1 MGTVDQH
8 YPLDL
13 VALDPG
19 GSMPLNRQ
27 LCDQLRELIL
37 SGAVPPG
44 ARLPSIRGAA
54 AGLGVS
60 RNTVVAAL
68 DQLAAEGLIQTR
80 QGSGT
85 RVAPATVIRPEH
97 GAGAEGAPD
106 LSARGALMSGQPRV
120 TTLPGRIAFHP
131 GTPELALFPFKTW
144 SRLLSRHARFGGE
157 DLFGYH
163 YISGHPHLREMI
175 AGFLRVMRWV
185 RCGPEQVVVTTG
197 GQAALDLLARL
208 LLDPGDTVWME
219 EPGYIGARGAF
230 LAAGAR
236 LVALPVGRDGW
247 QAPAGPPPRLIYLT
261 PSCQHPLSIT
271 MPLDQRFAILGLA
284 QAAGAWIVEDD
295 FDGEYTFRGQ
305 PQPAMQGLTGDGR
318 VIYVGTFAKTLF
330 PAMRLGFM
338 VVPPDLAERMRT
350 ALSVTGQ
357 FAPLVLQAA
366 LADFIEKGYFF
377 RHLNR
382 MRHLYARRRQAFV
395 ELFAE
400 HLGRWLDPIDGRTGI
415 QIASTFRTPA
425 RRPRHRRRGARRRGQ
440 PRAALAL
447 LRRRADDDRPAD
459 GLRRRG
465 RAGDAPGVP
474 DPAPDRGRQRLNR
487 RKPSGP
493 PRGLPGDPVADAATS
508 ICGVA
513 AKRVRV

>member
-1 MGTVDQH
+1 
-8 YPLDL
+8 
-13 VALDPG
+13 
-19 GSMPLNRQ
+19 
-27 LCDQLRELIL
+27 
-37 SGAVPPG
+37 
-44 ARLPSIRGAA
+44 
-54 AGLGVS
+54 
-60 RNTVVAAL
+60 
-68 DQLAAEGLIQTR
+68 
-80 QGSGT
+80 
-85 RVAPATVIRPEH
+85 
-97 GAGAEGAPD
+97 
-106 LSARGALMSGQPRV
+106 
-120 TTLPGRIAFHP
+120 
-131 GTPELALFPFKTW
+131 
-144 SRLLSRHARFGGE
+144 
-157 DLFGYH
+157 
-163 YISGHPHLREMI
+163 
-175 AGFLRVMRWV
+175 
-185 RCGPEQVVVTTG
+185 
-197 GQAALDLLARL
+197 
-208 LLDPGDTVWME
+208 
-219 EPGYIGARGAF
+219 
-230 LAAGAR
+230 
-236 LVALPVGRDGW
+236 
-247 QAPAGPPPRLIYLT
+247 
-261 PSCQHPLSIT
+261 

-395 ELFAE
+395 ELFGE

-425 RRPRHRRRGARRRGQ
+425 RRPRHRRRRARRRGQ

-493 PRGLPGDPVADAATS
+493 PRGLPGDPVADGRDVDLRRRGEQGPGVGMLGRGED
-508 ICGVA
+508 GVA
-513 AKRVRV
+513 AAVFDRLAEVHHHHVVGDVADHRQVVAR